1 MHARRTHGEEC
12 ADESQE
18 CHLRIGGGDYCEK
31 AAPRGVPVELA
42 DCLIRIL
49 DICAAYDIDIESVI
63 SVKMKYNAMREYR
76 HGGKRC

>member
-1 MHARRTHGEEC
+1 
-12 ADESQE
+12 
-18 CHLRIGGGDYCEK
+18 
-31 AAPRGVPVELA
+31 VPVELA